1 MRLGKARPEGVE
13 ISGPVYR
20 LGLHFNGTY
29 TARHEIGR
37 IVRRKYDDGTGSNR
51 YAYYQVNR
59 KRQAKRRGVVAKV
72 FGDCLRLRD
81 RLTVKLVRTKGAK
94 LSPGAKLAKRRADRA
109 ERRRA
114 ERNDIASLARRREQS
129 REYARLAR
137 EDPAKLA
144 RMYDAIRRYNSKLK
158 ALGLKRGDRLRD
170 LESRQ

>member
-109 ERRRA
+109 ERA
-114 ERNDIASLARRREQS
+114 GRNAMTSPRLLVAGSNRGSMLVSLAKIPPSWLVCMTRSEGTTPS
-129 REYARLAR
+129 
-137 EDPAKLA
+137 
-144 RMYDAIRRYNSKLK
+144 
-158 ALGLKRGDRLRD
+158 
-170 LESRQ
+170 